1 MAEAYAQPG
10 YKDHILG
17 MAESMLLA
25 PEGELL
31 WDALPT
37 IKAPVLIVWGRQ
49 DRTIPVRHAYRAA
62 QRLPSAEVVIYDEC
76 GHLPMYEKAD
86 DFNRALTAF
95 LARHRQSRSRQRQ
108 RAAPAG

>member
-17 MAESMLLA
+17 MAQSMLLA
-25 PEGELL
+25 PEEEML
-31 WDALPT
+31 WDALPG
-37 IKAPVLIVWGRQ
+37 IKQPVLIIWGRQ

-62 QRLPSAEVVIYDEC
+62 QRIPSSEVIIYDRC

-86 DFNRALTAF
+86 QFNHDLGEF
-95 LARHRQSRSRQRQ
+95 LARHRARGRRTTVVG
-108 RAAPAG
+108 AG